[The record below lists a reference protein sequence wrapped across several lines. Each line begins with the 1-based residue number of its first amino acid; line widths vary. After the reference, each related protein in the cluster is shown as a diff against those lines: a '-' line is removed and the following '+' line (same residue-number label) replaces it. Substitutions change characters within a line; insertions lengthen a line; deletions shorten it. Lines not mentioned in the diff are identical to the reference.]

1 MREKE
6 RRRKMG
12 DGVKSKQV
20 KKFYLTEGGISKN
33 INFGENKQIKNI
45 RKQINIKIKR
55 HHRIKQISYVIHFSE
70 NKHNLMNK
78 KKLNSPRK
86 C

>member
-12 DGVKSKQV
+12 DGVKSEQV

-33 INFGENKQIKNI
+33 INFGENK
-45 RKQINIKIKR
+45 
-55 HHRIKQISYVIHFSE
+55 
-70 NKHNLMNK
+70 
-78 KKLNSPRK
+78 
-86 C
+86 

>member
-33 INFGENKQIKNI
+33 INFGENK
-45 RKQINIKIKR
+45 
-55 HHRIKQISYVIHFSE
+55 
-70 NKHNLMNK
+70 
-78 KKLNSPRK
+78 
-86 C
+86 